1 MDEKNELNDIILN
14 KGSSTSGSRKII
26 LAVATLGIILV
37 VVIMLMST
45 MSPDAKEKLPQP
57 IPIPKKEVATKPP
70 SIPAPA
76 TQEVESEPLFEE
88 VEVVDEMIEE
98 SNKDLDEI
106 AQRLKQESMEVKII
120 EAQKALEAVK
130 KEQETVKKQIATK
143 KHSPVKKQ
151 TKAKKTIKTKK
162 ALSTKKVT
170 KKAPNTKKIIQ
181 KTSTSKAYYV
191 QVGSFQKYKPNKK
204 FLNSITKQGY
214 NYKFH
219 KVTRNNQSLN
229 KVLVGPFNSE
239 KEARSALKIL
249 RKNIEA
255 GAFLLK
261 L

>member
-37 VVIMLMST
+37 VVIVVLIIVVMLMNTLNSNGA
-45 MSPDAKEKLPQP
+45 DNLP
-57 IPIPKKEVATKPP
+57 KPVP
-70 SIPAPA
+70 LPTPQTIESQVSND
-76 TQEVESEPLFEE
+76 TQEPLFEE

-170 KKAPNTKKIIQ
+170 KKAPNTKKLIQ

-191 QVGSFQKYKPNKK
+191 QVGSFQKYQPNKK
-204 FLNSITKQGY
+204 FLNSITNQG
-214 NYKFH
+214 F
-219 KVTRNNQSLN
+219 T
-229 KVLVGPFNSE
+229 
-239 KEARSALKIL
+239 
-249 RKNIEA
+249 
-255 GAFLLK
+255 
-261 L
+261 